1 MISCIVMTCG
11 CFPEIIPCFMHCIT
25 DWVSIK
31 FSASRCVLCK
41 LINNHVL
48 QSYSLQPGNNLFSSN
63 SIGYRCT
70 NIHNLHWLLQ
80 PAVSKT
86 LWVWKM
92 WDKLHKLQVC
102 AMQTWYLFHHPYLK
116 LTSWKGEPV
125 FSLALYFDE
134 LLKQLTYIPC
144 NNTRCKNIPGGM
156 IVYKLP
162 WTANCAVGVHSGV
175 QMCYE
180 HPLNKSAAC

>member
-1 MISCIVMTCG
+1 MYEYPLT
-11 CFPEIIPCFMHCIT
+11 T
-25 DWVSIK
+25 
-31 FSASRCVLCK
+31 AS
-41 LINNHVL
+41 
-48 QSYSLQPGNNLFSSN
+48 SF
-63 SIGYRCT
+63 T
-70 NIHNLHWLLQ
+70 NIVCMEDVRQ
-80 PAVSKT
+80 ITQITS
-86 LWVWKM
+86 VWYADMTHFSPSIPKADFLEG
-92 WDKLHKLQVC
+92 WTC
-102 AMQTWYLFHHPYLK
+102 I
-116 LTSWKGEPV
+116 
-125 FSLALYFDE
+125 SLALYFDE